1 MSTRFTFKKERNR
14 KLTSLSKTINSFN
27 KQTKLHYRLFDQKK
41 KHVNVKKEKSS
52 WFSKDCRT
60 GKKILVISNKGLSDT
75 SKQEL
80 EHSGTLVTETT
91 NTAAN
96 KKKKSTG
103 KDIHKYTGTL

>member
-1 MSTRFTFKKERNR
+1 M
-14 KLTSLSKTINSFN
+14 
-27 KQTKLHYRLFDQKK
+27 
-41 KHVNVKKEKSS
+41 KKEKSS

-96 KKKKSTG
+96 KKKEKYRQRHTQ
-103 KDIHKYTGTL
+103 IHGDSIDKAM